1 MKLIE
6 LKVKLIKKVIEK
18 LKIKFDLNN
27 QKKRKRKNLAILH
40 NFSYFSFLTTYYI

>member
-27 QKKRKRKNLAILH
+27 QKKKKKKKFGH
-40 NFSYFSFLTTYYI
+40 FT